1 MKLSIDDIHDKNHYT
16 VEARGTSRQFL
27 TALTVLIHRVAIITE
42 LKPKLLLTLIEAD
55 MEINGDAL
63 NSAMAQEVDDA
74 GREN

>member
-1 MKLSIDDIHDKNHYT
+1 MKLSIDDIHDKNQYT
-16 VEARGTSRQFL
+16 VEARGTNRQFL

-63 NSAMAQEVDDA
+63 DNSIRIDL
-74 GREN
+74 ENERDTN